1 MTDSRKTFGPGHR
14 FFSKLRN
21 TFLYRHWWYLKRTE
35 DPKFWGN
42 LVQSRVSSEPPST
55 VFGYL
60 RNRATRYLGI
70 DTGYIARWAK
80 QCIDGGDDP
89 RSFVEI
95 DSSSKVLIEH
105 IISRASGFDVPILD
119 LGCNCGRHL
128 NALMGLGFT
137 KLYGV
142 DIGRGALDYMDEVF
156 PGLSKQVE
164 IRCTSFQQYLLE
176 TPDQF
181 FEIVYTRG
189 ATVELVHPSFPLVR
203 QLTRVTRKYVILC
216 IQENSHSYPR
226 FWTYEFERAGFVLVK
241 LVRPA
246 VDPVFGDLPSL
257 LVYRRYILN
266 KL

>member
-1 MTDSRKTFGPGHR
+1 VTDFPET
-14 FFSKLRN
+14 LRPRYRYLLKVMN
-21 TFLYRHWWYLKRTE
+21 TFLYTPWWY
-35 DPKFWGN
+35 
-42 LVQSRVSSEPPST
+42 SRRSVDAELWAKMARSSGSSKPPFT
-55 VFGYL
+55 VLGKL
-60 RNRATRYLGI
+60 RKGMTRYFGI
-70 DTGYIARWAK
+70 HIGYIARWAN
-80 QCIDGGDDP
+80 QSIGGNDDP
-89 RSFVEI
+89 RSFVEMHP
-95 DSSSKVLIEH
+95 SCHVLIED
-105 IISRASGFDVPILD
+105 IVNRASGLDVPILD

-203 QLTRVTRKYVILC
+203 QLTRVARKYVILC
-216 IQENSHSYPR
+216 IQENCHSYPR

-246 VDPVFGDLPSL
+246 VEPVFGDLPSL
-257 LVYRRYILN
+257 LVYRR
-266 KL
+266 